1 MRAARMPALTAMD
14 TVHVAVPAAIDDA
27 GVLHRGQPAVG
38 QVSAVLHCAGCRTLV
53 EAVQPHERMIGD
65 LHVEVR
71 GHFRL
76 APGHTHAVTCPFDF
90 PRAAARIARAA
101 PAIIRPL
108 PAGYAVKVPDPPART
123 FGPPARAWRP
133 GRAGSTST
141 FMAGEAVATTGK
153 IAALLERFGGQHVAP
168 GAFTAA
174 WGRQAIDWPDFCFDH
189 ASYIELVQRL
199 HAGTWPWPFAVMFTA
214 ERAGQSKA
222 GTSWWTGQ
230 ITDQHTI
237 LDGRPVAIRVTV
249 RSRTPAPIRALELGG
264 PALGFGSWQLYRPPT
279 RPQRRGPAIADAV
292 LWINQP
298 WQLLAVAP

>member
-1 MRAARMPALTAMD
+1 MA
-14 TVHVAVPAAIDDA
+14 TVHIAVPAAIDDA
-27 GVLHRGQPAVG
+27 GVLHRSQPLVG
-38 QVSAVLHCAGCRTLV
+38 PVSGVLHCAGCRTLV
-53 EAVQPHERMIGD
+53 EAVQPHERTIGD

-76 APGHTHAVTCPFDF
+76 APGHAHAVTCPFDF

-108 PAGYAVKVPDPPART
+108 PAGYAVKMPDAPARI
-123 FGPPARAWRP
+123 FRPSARSWRP

-141 FMAGEAVATTGK
+141 FMAGEAVVTIGK
-153 IAALLERFGGQHVAP
+153 VAALLERFGGQHAAP

-174 WGRQAIDWPDFCFDH
+174 WGRQAIDWPEFCFDD
-189 ASYIELVQRL
+189 ASHVELVERL
-199 HAGTWPWPFAVMFTA
+199 HAGNWPWPFAVLFDA

-222 GTSWWTGQ
+222 GTSWWAGQ
-230 ITDQHTI
+230 TTDQHTI
-237 LDGRPVAIRVTV
+237 LDGQPVAIRVTV
-249 RSRTPAPIRALELGG
+249 RSRTPGPIRALELGA

-298 WQLLAVAP
+298 WQLLAAAP